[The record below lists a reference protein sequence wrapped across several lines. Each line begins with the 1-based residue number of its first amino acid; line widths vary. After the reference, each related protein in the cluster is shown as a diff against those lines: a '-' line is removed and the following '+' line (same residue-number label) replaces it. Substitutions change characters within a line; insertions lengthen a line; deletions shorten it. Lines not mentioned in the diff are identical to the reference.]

1 MTSSQYRKRQALNNV
16 LENVCY
22 GLLAICGTIFILGCA
37 YVASLPV
44 IH

>member
-1 MTSSQYRKRQALNNV
+1 MTSSQYRKRQAINNV
-16 LENVCY
+16 LEDICI
-22 GLLAICGTIFILGCA
+22 GLLALCCTIFILGVA